1 MNKLL
6 LSKAALTIVLLLTI
20 GQSGHATSWRINNN
34 ASRRAHFADI
44 NAAMSS
50 ADVVAG
56 DTLYM
61 DPGTSLAGDQ
71 TVTKQVT
78 IVGPGFF
85 RGDAPHAFAYFQN
98 RLYITASNTKVEGI
112 IMSSDD
118 IYIRAQ
124 NVTIER
130 CKFRTIYVGDSEYDN
145 ARYATIR
152 QCYGGCIDGRGNT
165 SNVSA
170 YCTVENCILI
180 KSGWPGCLYELY
192 IPTIRHNYLKETED
206 NAVLSSLDNAIIQD
220 NIILNSKK
228 NTNLFSSV
236 TNISDFS
243 HNVMSC
249 AETTYSSIPSE
260 NNKYGYTSEA
270 DIFTLTGQND
280 QRYQLKDDS
289 PAKNYAS
296 EENGGGDCG
305 PYGGLT
311 PYVAGGM
318 PNGYPYYTK
327 AIIPAKSKNG
337 KVNVSL
343 KIKTQNE

>member
-1 MNKLL
+1 MKTTFNIIIATALL
-6 LSKAALTIVLLLTI
+6 AI
-20 GQSGHATSWRINNN
+20 ATNVSAKSWRINNN
-34 ASRRAHFADI
+34 AAAAPNFYSI

-50 ADVVAG
+50 ADVTAG
-56 DTLYM
+56 DTLYV
-61 DPGTSLAGDQ
+61 DPGTSFSDEQ

-78 IVGPGFF
+78 IVGPGYF
-85 RGDAPHAFAYFQN
+85 RGDAPHGFVYFQN
-98 RLYITASNTKVEGI
+98 RLNINASNTKVEGI

-130 CKFRTIYVGDSEYDN
+130 CKFRTIYVGDSDYGN

-180 KSGWPGCLYELY
+180 KSGWPACICDLY